1 MIVIRVNLYEVF
13 PLFGYVVLMEYS
25 VYGTNRG
32 ASPALYA
39 LIGVYIELFH
49 VGEVGLVRGRV
60 YAINRANVNAFR
72 GFYPYAWLCYYVCH
86 NSPPFPNIIRW
97 LFQPHNKEFM
107 LCHFCGQNTE
117 NFPCGNCG
125 SYNVLD
131 KGFVRL
137 VDFMGGDVA
146 VVQAAR
152 VSFGQGLKTPERD
165 KRLIE
170 YLMEHGHGTPFEH
183 SVFKFHVKCPIF
195 VAREWFRH
203 RIASYN
209 EISQRYVE
217 VKEEFYVPEKL
228 RKQSSKNKQASE
240 IEDFENEGEILEMI
254 RKAYRE
260 AYSIYRELLERGV
273 ARELARIVLPLG
285 TYTQFYWTVN
295 SRSLMNFLKL
305 RMSEDAQYEIR
316 EYARVIY
323 LIFREKMPWT
333 AEAWEK
339 FGRKNP

>member
-1 MIVIRVNLYEVF
+1 M
-13 PLFGYVVLMEYS
+13 
-25 VYGTNRG
+25 
-32 ASPALYA
+32 
-39 LIGVYIELFH
+39 
-49 VGEVGLVRGRV
+49 
-60 YAINRANVNAFR
+60 
-72 GFYPYAWLCYYVCH
+72 VC
-86 NSPPFPNIIRW
+86 N
-97 LFQPHNKEFM
+97 
-107 LCHFCGQNTE
+107 FCGQDTE
-117 NFPCGNCG
+117 GFPCKICR

-137 VDFMGGDVA
+137 VDFMGGDNA

-170 YLMEHGHGTPFEH
+170 YLMEHEHGTPFEH

-240 IEDFENEGEILEMI
+240 FANFENEEEMLDMIVRVYKEIYSTY
-254 RKAYRE
+254 RK
-260 AYSIYRELLERGV
+260 LLEYGV
-273 ARELARIVLPLG
+273 AREMARIVLPLG

-305 RMSEDAQYEIR
+305 RMAEDAQYEIR
-316 EYARVIY
+316 EYAKVIY
-323 LIFREKMPWT
+323 LIFRERMPWT

-339 FGRKNP
+339 LGRKKP